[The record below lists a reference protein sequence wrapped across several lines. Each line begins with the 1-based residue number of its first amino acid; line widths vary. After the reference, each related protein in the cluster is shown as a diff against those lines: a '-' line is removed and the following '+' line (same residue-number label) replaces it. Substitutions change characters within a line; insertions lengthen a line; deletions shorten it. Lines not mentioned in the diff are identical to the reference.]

1 MFNPLI
7 DLTGKTIEELM
18 ELRRTLITKLQQ
30 SGIANS
36 RAYNQINITLDTV
49 DMAIAEKSAK
59 EKRDEEGKEDK
70 DNLHEL
76 IST

>member
-7 DLTGKTIEELM
+7 DLSGKTVEDLL

-30 SGIANS
+30 AGIGNS
-36 RAYNQINITLDTV
+36 SAYNQINITLDTV
-49 DMAIAEKSAK
+49 DMAIQDRTAKEDREKS
-59 EKRDEEGKEDK
+59 ESGDD